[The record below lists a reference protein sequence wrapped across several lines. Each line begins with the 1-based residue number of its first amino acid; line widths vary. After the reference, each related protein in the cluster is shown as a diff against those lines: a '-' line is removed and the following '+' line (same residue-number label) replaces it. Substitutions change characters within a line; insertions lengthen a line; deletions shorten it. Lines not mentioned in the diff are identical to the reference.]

1 MLEVAVESG
10 RFPKGGAAEPDDDIV
25 DAAGGPFVMFVVAA
39 AAANT
44 TGTFSVTTTATATAG
59 VFTAVG
65 LGSALEAGAVVAD
78 FASSPAIKL
87 NEFEEGTPVVLAA
100 TT

>member
-10 RFPKGGAAEPDDDIV
+10 MFPKGGSAEPDDDIV
-25 DAAGGPFVMFVVAA
+25 EAAGGPFVMFVVVVATAA

-44 TGTFSVTTTATATAG
+44 GIFSATATAG

-87 NEFEEGTPVVLAA
+87 KEFEEGTPVVLAA

>member
-10 RFPKGGAAEPDDDIV
+10 MFPKGGAAEPDDDIV

-39 AAANT
+39 AAAANT
-44 TGTFSVTTTATATAG
+44 TGTFCATTTATAG

-65 LGSALEAGAVVAD
+65 FGSALEAGAVVAD

-87 NEFEEGTPVVLAA
+87 KEFEEGTPVVLAA

>member
-10 RFPKGGAAEPDDDIV
+10 MFPKGGAAEPDDDIV

-39 AAANT
+39 AAN
-44 TGTFSVTTTATATAG
+44 TGTFSATTTATAG
-59 VFTAVG
+59 VFTAGG

-87 NEFEEGTPVVLAA
+87 KEFEEGTPVVLAA